1 MNTGHTTLS
10 ELDAEIW
17 SALATLGEDDS
28 ERGLDWRQLLNLLNG
43 KAAQVMQTLAAER
56 EKVRVLREELDI
68 WHSLANGAPRRFQTW
83 CDAIHVRP
91 EEMLRTARQALA
103 ATAPEKDHG

>member
-56 EKVRVLREELDI
+56 EKVRVLRED
-68 WHSLANGAPRRFQTW
+68 LAY
-83 CDAIHVRP
+83 AINFMGDTLADDTFKKGFVR
-91 EEMLRTARQALA
+91 RQADRFRQTLA
-103 ATAPEKDHG
+103 ATEPGKTDD